1 MKEKTKKTL
10 LIVGGITVA
19 AGAGLV
25 VGYGFGQKSAPTME
39 KNQIAKLLE
48 ENRELK
54 VENNRLGQDLK
65 KAWKL
70 VNNLLYH
77 LGKEKAEKEIKSLR
91 I

>member
-10 LIVGGITVA
+10 LIVGGITAA
-19 AGAGLV
+19 AGVGLV
-25 VGYGFGQKSAPTME
+25 VGYTLNKPASTTSQVT
-39 KNQIAKLLE
+39 KLQE

-54 VENNRLGQDLK
+54 VENARLDSSLK

-77 LGKEKAEKEIKSLR
+77 LGKEKAEKEIKSSR
-91 I
+91 V